1 MESELRHGVAHRD
14 LTRGITRVGTS
25 APTIRDN
32 TGDGDGVTLFGHA
45 AVTDQWTELHDVFG
59 AYQERIAPG
68 AFKKTLAERGAP
80 KVLFN
85 HGREDPR
92 PIGIATKSVE
102 DPTGLYLE
110 ASLFSDTAYVS
121 ELLPALRSGAIDG
134 MSFMFDVVEEAWT
147 WADSSDSG
155 MDERTI
161 QQVRLYEAGPVVWPA
176 YEQTDVGIRSTVD
189 PDIVRTLD
197 DDGRRLVAELC
208 RTSTVAAAR
217 LAAPIQ
223 GHETST
229 AAVRAAA
236 NQHRS
241 RSLSH
246 KSNPRRGL
254 T

>member
-134 MSFMFDVVEEAWT
+134 MSFMFDVVEESWT
-147 WADSSDSG
+147 WADISESG
-155 MDERTI
+155 LDERTI

-176 YEQTDVGIRSTVD
+176 YEQTDVGVRTID
-189 PDIVRTLD
+189 PDLAAVLD

-208 RTSTVAAAR
+208 RTSPVAAAR
-217 LAAPIQ
+217 LAAPTQ
-223 GHETST
+223 GHEQDTDSGW
-229 AAVRAAA
+229 AAV
-236 NQHRS
+236 NQHRT
-241 RSLSH
+241 RSLTLKTSR
-246 KSNPRRGL
+246 KKTP
-254 T
+254 